1 MRAGRENRDEG
12 GQMSEGPP
20 ITGGPSHVDDQ
31 ITDQTIFGIGVVRL
45 VVRFTCTRPA
55 PECTSTF
62 LSAMEKLYGAAVF
75 FILFLL
81 WLYLLMLCFVVGVV
95 FNCWLWEQDAGAQI
109 VHKKF

>member
-45 VVRFTCTRPA
+45 VVRF
-55 PECTSTF
+55 
-62 LSAMEKLYGAAVF
+62 LSL
-75 FILFLL
+75 IH
-81 WLYLLMLCFVVGVV
+81 
-95 FNCWLWEQDAGAQI
+95 I
-109 VHKKF
+109 